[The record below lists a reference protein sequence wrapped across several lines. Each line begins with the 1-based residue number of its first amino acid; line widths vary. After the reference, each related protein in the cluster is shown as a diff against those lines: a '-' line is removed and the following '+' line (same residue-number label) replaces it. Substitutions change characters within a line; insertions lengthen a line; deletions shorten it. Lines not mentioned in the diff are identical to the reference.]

1 MTDPIRPTGAGGGR
15 GDERSDEGDGQTG
28 ATRPSDTPPSTP
40 RWVRVFGVIAAGLV
54 LLFVV
59 VHLAGGGFRNH
70 AP

>member
-1 MTDPIRPTGAGGGR
+1 
-15 GDERSDEGDGQTG
+15 
-28 ATRPSDTPPSTP
+28 
-40 RWVRVFGVIAAGLV
+40 VRVFGVIAAGLV